1 MKILVLGLLLGLVGA
16 SSAWGLTP
24 EEVIK
29 LKKAGVSD
37 ATIQMML
44 EQEKSGG
51 SVNQGPVED
60 TGNEV
65 IYRAGQNTK
74 AQAERN
80 ARHEAWKEKKSLE
93 AVGGVIIDKRHN
105 N

>member
-1 MKILVLGLLLGLVGA
+1 MKITVMFMIMGLLWAG
-16 SSAWGLTP
+16 SAWGLTP

-29 LKKAGVSD
+29 LKKSGVSD
-37 ATIQMML
+37 ETIQMML
-44 EQEKSGG
+44 EQEKAGG
-51 SVNQGPVED
+51 DVKQGPVED

-93 AVGGVIIDKRHN
+93 AVGGVIVDQRKN
-105 N
+105 Q

>member
-1 MKILVLGLLLGLVGA
+1 MKITLILMILGLLGA
-16 SSAWGLTP
+16 GTAWGLTP
-24 EEVIK
+24 DEVIK

-37 ATIQMML
+37 ETIQMML
-44 EQEKSGG
+44 EQEKAGG
-51 SVNQGPVED
+51 NVKQGPVED

-93 AVGGVIIDKRHN
+93 AVGGVIIDGRQNK
-105 N
+105 

>member
-1 MKILVLGLLLGLVGA
+1 MKITVICMVLGLLWAGT
-16 SSAWGLTP
+16 AWGLTP

-37 ATIQMML
+37 ETIQTML
-44 EQEKSGG
+44 EQERAGG
-51 SVNQGPVED
+51 DAKQGPVED

-65 IYRAGQNTK
+65 IYRAGQNSK

-80 ARHEAWKEKKSLE
+80 ARHEAWKEKKSLD
-93 AVGGVIIDKRHN
+93 AVGNVIIDGRPN
-105 N
+105 R

>member
-1 MKILVLGLLLGLVGA
+1 MKIAVLFVILSLLGAGV
-16 SSAWGLTP
+16 AWGLTP

-37 ATIQMML
+37 ETIQMML
-44 EQEKSGG
+44 EQEKAGG
-51 SVNQGPVED
+51 GTQQGPVED
-60 TGNEV
+60 TKNEV

-93 AVGGVIIDKRHN
+93 AVGGVIIDKRQN
-105 N
+105 Q

>member
-1 MKILVLGLLLGLVGA
+1 MKIAVLFMIISLLWAGA
-16 SSAWGLTP
+16 AWGLTP

-37 ATIQMML
+37 ETIQMML
-44 EQEKSGG
+44 EQEKAGG
-51 SVNQGPVED
+51 DVKQGPVED
-60 TGNEV
+60 TGGEV
-65 IYRAGQNTK
+65 IYRAGQNSK

-93 AVGGVIIDKRHN
+93 AIGGVIIDKRQN
-105 N
+105 Q

>member
-1 MKILVLGLLLGLVGA
+1 MVLGLLWA
-16 SSAWGLTP
+16 SAAWGLTP

-37 ATIQMML
+37 ATIQTML
-44 EQEKSGG
+44 EQERAGG
-51 SVNQGPVED
+51 DVKQGPVED

-65 IYRAGQNTK
+65 IYRAGQNSK

-80 ARHEAWKEKKSLE
+80 ARHEAWKEKKSLD
-93 AVGGVIIDKRHN
+93 AVGNVIIDGRPN
-105 N
+105 R